1 MAAARHSAVG
11 TSGAELSALSPRV
24 FRDSHRY
31 TTYGVGGFRT
41 GVWVDVFQGATI
53 MVFGVGVIFFLML
66 RQMEGLEKST
76 RSVVNM
82 MPLEHG

>member
-1 MAAARHSAVG
+1 MAAAGHSAVG
-11 TSGAELSALSPRV
+11 TSGAELFALSPRV

-31 TTYGVGGFRT
+31 TTYGDGGFRA
-41 GVWVDVFQGATI
+41 GVWVDVLQGATI

-66 RQMEGLEKST
+66 RQTEGLEKAT
-76 RSVVNM
+76 RSVANM